1 MKLINGSEFKSM
13 IINGGNNLFN
23 YYPEIDALN
32 VFPVPDGD
40 TGTNMNLTYSSGV
53 KEISNMHSTH
63 IGDVSKAF
71 SRGLLMGARGNSGV
85 ILSQIFKGISL
96 ELTDKESVDSVEL
109 AKAFVKGRKTAYK
122 AVMRPVEGTILTV
135 IKDSSEHVLKEV
147 KHSHTIKE
155 TMNKLV
161 NQANLS
167 LENTPNLLPILKEAN
182 VVDSGGA
189 GLVRIFEGMLAYL
202 NDDLIEKSS
211 QDLEVEK
218 VATEY
223 YIDNHEGKYGYC
235 TEYIVRLNE
244 PDKFNE
250 TELREFLEEQGDS
263 LVVVNDEDILKV
275 HVHTLDPGKA
285 LSNAITYGDLLK
297 IKIENMQEQADNNES
312 FKPVK
317 SKEQA
322 IIAVSSGEGIN
333 HMFYDLHVD
342 HIITGGQTMNP
353 STKDFI
359 KAINKIKAEKIIIL
373 PNNSNIILAAQQAK
387 EVVKVMKDIKIEVIE
402 TKTIMQGIVSCINFN
417 PDSDYETNVTMM
429 KEALNTIKSG
439 EVTYAIKNTV
449 FGGHKIKKNDFMGIY
464 EKDVVVSDKDLVTTT
479 TTLLAEMINEGEDE
493 LVTLIKGNDVS
504 DEQAQEVIQFIDDN
518 YDLEVELND
527 GKQALYS
534 FYIGVE

>member
-1 MKLINGSEFKSM
+1 MKMINGSEFKSM

-23 YYPEIDALN
+23 HYPEIDSLN

-53 KEISNMHSTH
+53 KEISNMHSNN

-96 ELTDKESVDSVEL
+96 ELEGKESVDSVEF
-109 AKAFVKGRKTAYK
+109 AKAFVKGRKVAYK

-135 IKDSSEHVLKEV
+135 IKDSSENVLKEV
-147 KHSHTIKE
+147 KHSNTIKE
-155 TMNKLV
+155 TMKRLV
-161 NQANLS
+161 EYANVS
-167 LENTPNLLPILKEAN
+167 LDNTPNLLPILKEAN

-202 NDDLIEKSS
+202 NDDIIERSTNG
-211 QDLEVEK
+211 DLEVER
-218 VATEY
+218 VVTEY
-223 YIDNHEGKYGYC
+223 FVDNHDGKYGYC

-250 TELREFLEEQGDS
+250 GELREFLEELGDS
-263 LVVVNDEDILKV
+263 IVLVSDEDIVKV

-285 LSNAITYGDLLK
+285 LSNAITYGDILK
-297 IKIENMQEQADNNES
+297 TKIENMQEQADNNEA

-317 SKEQA
+317 DKEQA
-322 IIAVSSGEGIN
+322 VIAVSSGEGID
-333 HMFYDLHVD
+333 HMFYDLRVD
-342 HIITGGQTMNP
+342 HIISGGQTMNP

-359 KAINKIKAEKIIIL
+359 KAINKIKAKKVIIL

-387 EVVKVMKDIKIEVIE
+387 EVVKDIEVEVIE
-402 TKTIMQGIVSCINFN
+402 TKTIMQGIVSCINYS
-417 PDSDYETNVTMM
+417 PDNDFDTNVAEMRSS
-429 KEALNTIKSG
+429 LDSVKSG
-439 EVTYAIKNTV
+439 EVTYAIKNTI
-449 FGGHKIKKNDFMGIY
+449 FGGRKINKNDFMGIY
-464 EKDVVVSDKDLVTTT
+464 EKDVVTSGEDLITVT
-479 TTLLAEMINEGEDE
+479 TTLLSEMINEDEDE
-493 LVTLIKGNDVS
+493 LVTLIKGADVS
-504 DEQAQEVIQFIDDN
+504 DEQANEVVQFIEDN

-534 FYIGVE
+534 FYLGVE